1 MTIDELRSRH
11 RELLARKKEE
21 LALQAEGRGDNMAL
35 FMVQEELLE
44 VNAQLRA
51 LTPQRRVGTRRV
63 SHSDYLP
70 DRQQYID
77 WDRENQSLDDEIE
90 DGRQAMLKAVTRS
103 WEILTPKQRQIME
116 LSQAGITQEQI
127 AIRLGVNKSTVS
139 RTLGR
144 AKRFMREEAERSLQE
159 QKLDARHLDMADP
172 ATAKVI
178 LSAMTPKQAVYLY
191 LYYSEWLSLRE
202 ISELTKTDHS
212 TIYRTICRAL
222 RNIGSVLG
230 YQETVLENMDPWM
243 IWPTSCTARS
253 RIRTTSCR
261 RRCGLGLGNRPM
273 GRMRVEFRRGRRS
286 CRRSVSGHQT
296 PGMSWFVW
304 ASGTA
309 EAKGREGSF
318 WRRCW
323 PVPGSRRPT
332 ERLWRGCWR
341 YSAGSRGDTKREG
354 NAGGREYFPAAT
366 PRAERTEAYQPH
378 DAGPVVRTEQEHDRH
393 VREG

>member
-51 LTPQRRVGTRRV
+51 LTPQHRVGNRRV
-63 SHSDYLP
+63 SHSEYLP
-70 DRQQYID
+70 DRQQYMD
-77 WDRENQSLDDEIE
+77 WNRENQSLDDEIE

-103 WEILTPKQRQIME
+103 WEVLTPKQRQIME
-116 LSQAGITQEQI
+116 LSQAGATQEQI

-230 YQETVLENMDPWM
+230 YQETVLENVDALDDLAYQLYSEIQDQDDIVPPEMRPR
-243 IWPTSCTARS
+243 PRKPAYGPHEGGVPPRPQELPPVSV
-253 RIRTTSCR
+253 RTPDAGYELVR
-261 RRCGLGLGNRPM
+261 MGLGHSGGKR
-273 GRMRVEFRRGRRS
+273 RRGRLLEALLVRS
-286 CRRSVSGHQT
+286 REQASNRTIMAWLLAVFRRVT
-296 PGMSWFVW
+296 
-304 ASGTA
+304 
-309 EAKGREGSF
+309 GRHEK
-318 WRRCW
+318 
-323 PVPGSRRPT
+323 
-332 ERLWRGCWR
+332 RGKRWWQR
-341 YSAGSRGDTKREG
+341 IFSRGDSKS
-354 NAGGREYFPAAT
+354 
-366 PRAERTEAYQPH
+366 
-378 DAGPVVRTEQEHDRH
+378 
-393 VREG
+393 

>member
-21 LALQAEGRGDNMAL
+21 LALQAEGRGDNLAL

-63 SHSDYLP
+63 SHSEYLP
-70 DRQQYID
+70 NRQQYID
-77 WDRENQSLDDEIE
+77 WGRENQSLDDKIE
-90 DGRQAMLKAVTRS
+90 DGRQAMLRAVTRS
-103 WEILTPKQRQIME
+103 WEILTPKQRQTME
-116 LSQAGITQEQI
+116 LSQAGATQEQI

-144 AKRFMREEAERSLQE
+144 AKRSMREEAERSLQE

-172 ATAKVI
+172 ATARVI

-230 YQETVLENMDPWM
+230 YQETVLENMDSLDDLAYQLYSEIQDQDDIVPAEM
-243 IWPTSCTARS
+243 RPRKPAYKPHEGGVPPRPQELPPVSV
-253 RIRTTSCR
+253 RTPAGR
-261 RRCGLGLGNRPM
+261 YELVRMGLGHSGGKRQR
-273 GRMRVEFRRGRRS
+273 GRLLEALLARTREQASERTIMAWLLAVFRRVTGR
-286 CRRSVSGHQT
+286 H
-296 PGMSWFVW
+296 
-304 ASGTA
+304 
-309 EAKGREGSF
+309 EK
-318 WRRCW
+318 
-323 PVPGSRRPT
+323 
-332 ERLWRGCWR
+332 RGKRWWQR
-341 YSAGSRGDTKREG
+341 IFSRGDSKS
-354 NAGGREYFPAAT
+354 
-366 PRAERTEAYQPH
+366 
-378 DAGPVVRTEQEHDRH
+378 
-393 VREG
+393 

>member
-116 LSQAGITQEQI
+116 LSQAGATQEQI

-144 AKRFMREEAERSLQE
+144 AKRSMREEAERSLQE

-230 YQETVLENMDPWM
+230 YQETVLENMDSLDDLAYQLYSEIQDQDDIVPAEM
-243 IWPTSCTARS
+243 
-253 RIRTTSCR
+253 
-261 RRCGLGLGNRPM
+261 RPRKPAYKPHE
-273 GRMRVEFRRGRRS
+273 GGVPPRPQELPAGQRP
-286 CRRSVSGHQT
+286 GHQ
-296 PGMSWFVW
+296 PADMSWFVW

-309 EAKGREGSF
+309 EAKGREGGF

-323 PVPGSRRPT
+323 PAPGSRRPT